1 MKPAHHGREEGGKE
15 ETITDPHAWQSL
27 ANGKLYVAN
36 IRDALIAADPAGKA
50 TYEAN
55 AAKYLGEIAARRT
68 TREGRAGRQAAGRA
82 PQDHHQ
88 P

>member
-1 MKPAHHGREEGGKE
+1 MM
-15 ETITDPHAWQSL
+15 ETRTARRPITDPHAWQSL
-27 ANGKLYVAN
+27 ANGKIYVAN
-36 IRDALIAADPAGKA
+36 IRDGLIAADPDGKA

-55 AAKYLGEIAARRT
+55 AARISRRASPPW
-68 TREGRAGRQAAGRA
+68 RATVKEALAKLPPET